1 MIDLP
6 DKQPESDRKMF
17 LRVGKKFAV
26 LFFSLLLFD
35 TFLDWFLQLFD
46 IIIELGHLFIEL
58 IEYSIELVLQY
69 IFHTDHQESETIIVN
84 STFII
89 AIYGIYLFYRA
100 APQLFIRIK
109 RNSLAVWLRYKRR
122 KSSYWRS
129 LTLTLKIELVS
140 LYCLGITCLIFLVTL

>member
-6 DKQPESDRKMF
+6 DKQPESDRKML

-58 IEYSIELVLQY
+58 IEYSIEVVLQY
-69 IFHTDHQESETIIVN
+69 TFHTDHQESETIIVN

-89 AIYGIYLFYRA
+89 TIYGIYLFYRA
-100 APQLFIRIK
+100 APQLFIRVK
-109 RNSLAVWLRYKRR
+109 LTTYWSRWLDFGTVSAIRAKA
-122 KSSYWRS
+122 SS
-129 LTLTLKIELVS
+129 KFPPH
-140 LYCLGITCLIFLVTL
+140 GG